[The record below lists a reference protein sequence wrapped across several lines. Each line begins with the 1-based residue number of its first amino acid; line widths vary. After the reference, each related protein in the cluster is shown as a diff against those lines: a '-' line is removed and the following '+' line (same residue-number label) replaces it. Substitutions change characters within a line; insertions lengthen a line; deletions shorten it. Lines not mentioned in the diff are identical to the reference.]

1 MSDELSRLSQIYHD
15 SLLIFTD
22 YGVLLRL
29 YCPIFARV
37 VQPCDAFAMKEWV
50 CIHAIHEDTQGRLMY
65 LIKGELH
72 PYHLFEIQ
80 HTHII
85 DL

>member
-15 SLLIFTD
+15 SLLIFSEN
-22 YGVLLRL
+22 GFLLRL

-37 VQPCDAFAMKEWV
+37 IIPFGDFTLKEWV
-50 CIHAIHEDTQGRLMY
+50 CIHGIHEDKQGKLTY

-72 PYHLFEIQ
+72 PYHHFEIQ
-80 HTHII
+80 NHHTKHP
-85 DL
+85 